1 MNDRDIDT
9 LLQLGTY
16 QGMTDSEIT
25 SLINYAV
32 NRATAEMNSSLAEA
46 YQAGFDAAIKERV
59 SDVAAHAK
67 DLIENAGAVEL
78 IEVNYG

>member
-32 NRATAEMNSSLAEA
+32 NRATAEMSSSLTEA
-46 YQAGFDAAIKERV
+46 YQSGFDAAMKERV
-59 SDVAAHAK
+59 SDVAEHAK
-67 DLIENAGAVEL
+67 GLIETAGTVEL

>member
-32 NRATAEMNSSLAEA
+32 NRATADMNSSLTEA
-46 YQAGFDAAIKERV
+46 YQAGFDAAINERV
-59 SDVAAHAK
+59 SDVAAHAQE
-67 DLIENAGAVEL
+67 LLSTTGTVNL